1 MPDNSFE
8 LKVLLFA
15 ALKERMGQDHIQIR
29 VDEGSNAALLLERLF
44 LQFPELEAFSRSVI
58 LSINQKFANPEQ
70 LVHPGDEV
78 ALFPP
83 VSGG

>member
-44 LQFPELEAFSRSVI
+44 LQFPELKVFSRSVI